1 MGLDPNIDLLLSICL
16 GIGLSAACGFRVFI
30 PLLVLSGASLYGYV
44 HLPPELA
51 WMGTPAAFWAFGTAA
66 VLEVAAY
73 YIPWVDHLMDTI
85 AAPAAAVAGALVMAS
100 TLTDV
105 SPLLKWTL
113 AVIAGGG
120 SAALV
125 QGSTMLARGVSTTT
139 TGGLGNPVVATGETA
154 GAVFLSLLAIV
165 LPIIA
170 ALAAVG
176 LIIFIARK
184 TFRIIKTKREGK
196 SASA

>member
-1 MGLDPNIDLLLSICL
+1 MDSSMDLLLSVCL

-30 PLLVLSGASLYGYV
+30 PLLVLSGASIYGYV
-44 HLPPELA
+44 QLPQELA
-51 WMGTPAAFWAFGTAA
+51 WMGTPTAFWAFGTAA
-66 VLEVAAY
+66 ILEVAAY

-85 AAPAAAVAGALVMAS
+85 AGPAAAVAGALVMAS
-100 TLTDV
+100 TLTDM
-105 SPLLKWTL
+105 SPLMKWTL

-125 QGSTMLARGVSTTT
+125 QGSTMLARGISTTT

-154 GAVFLSLLAIV
+154 GAVILSLLAVV
-165 LPIIA
+165 LPIVA
-170 ALAAVG
+170 ALAALG

-184 TFRIIKTKREGK
+184 TFRILKKKRAGK

>member
-1 MGLDPNIDLLLSICL
+1 MDPNLDFLLSICL

-30 PLLVLSGASLYGYV
+30 PLLVLSGASLYGYI
-44 HLPPELA
+44 HLLPELA

-66 VLEVAAY
+66 VLEVSAY

-125 QGSTMLARGVSTTT
+125 QGSTMLARGISTTT
-139 TGGLGNPVVATGETA
+139 TGGFGNPVVATGETA
-154 GAVFLSLLAIV
+154 GAVVLSLLAIV

-184 TFRIIKTKREGK
+184 TFRIIKTKRAGK
-196 SASA
+196 STSA

>member
-1 MGLDPNIDLLLSICL
+1 MDSSMDLLLSVCL

-30 PLLVLSGASLYGYV
+30 PLLVLSGASIYGYV
-44 HLPPELA
+44 QLPPELA
-51 WMGTPAAFWAFGTAA
+51 WMGTHTAFWAFGTAA
-66 VLEVAAY
+66 VFEVAAY

-85 AAPAAAVAGALVMAS
+85 AGPAAAVAGALVMAS
-100 TLTDV
+100 TLTDM

-125 QGSTMLARGVSTTT
+125 QGSTMLARGISTTT

-154 GAVFLSLLAIV
+154 GAVILSLLAVV
-165 LPIIA
+165 LPIVA
-170 ALAAVG
+170 ALAALG

-184 TFRIIKTKREGK
+184 TFRILKKKRAGK

>member
-1 MGLDPNIDLLLSICL
+1 MDPNIDLLLSICL

-30 PLLVLSGASLYGYV
+30 PLLVVSGASLYGYV
-44 HLPPELA
+44 HLPPDLA
-51 WMGTPAAFWAFGTAA
+51 WMGTPTAFWAFGTAA

-73 YIPWVDHLMDTI
+73 YIPWLDHLMDTI
-85 AAPAAAVAGALVMAS
+85 AGPAAAVAGALVMAS
-100 TLTDV
+100 TLTDM

-125 QGSTMLARGVSTTT
+125 QGSTMVARGVSTTT

-154 GAVFLSLLAIV
+154 GAVILSLLAVV
-165 LPIIA
+165 LPVIA
-170 ALAAVG
+170 ALAALG
-176 LIIFIARK
+176 LVIYIARK
-184 TFRIIKTKREGK
+184 TFQVIKRRRAGK
-196 SASA
+196 AAGA

>member
-1 MGLDPNIDLLLSICL
+1 MDPNLDLLLSICL

-30 PLLVLSGASLYGYV
+30 PLLVLNGASLYGYV
-44 HLPPELA
+44 QLPTELA

-73 YIPWVDHLMDTI
+73 YIPWVDHLMDII
-85 AAPAAAVAGALVMAS
+85 AGPAAAVAGALVMAS
-100 TLTDV
+100 SLTDMN
-105 SPLLKWTL
+105 PLLKWTL

-125 QGSTMLARGVSTTT
+125 QGSTMLARGISTTL
-139 TGGLGNPVVATGETA
+139 TGGFGNPVIATGEA
-154 GAVFLSLLAIV
+154 VGAIVLSLLAVV
-165 LPIIA
+165 LPILA

-176 LIIFIARK
+176 LIIFMVRRV
-184 TFRIIKTKREGK
+184 FRIMKTKRTGK

>member
-1 MGLDPNIDLLLSICL
+1 MDSSMDLLLSVCL

-30 PLLVLSGASLYGYV
+30 PLLVLSGASIYGYV

-51 WMGTPAAFWAFGTAA
+51 WMGTHTAFWAFGTAA

-85 AAPAAAVAGALVMAS
+85 AGPAAAVAGALVMAS
-100 TLTDV
+100 TLTDM

-125 QGSTMLARGVSTTT
+125 QGSTMLARGISTTT

-154 GAVFLSLLAIV
+154 GAVILSLLAV
-165 LPIIA
+165 LLPIVA
-170 ALAAVG
+170 ALAALG
-176 LIIFIARK
+176 LIILIARK
-184 TFRIIKTKREGK
+184 TFRILKKKRAGK

>member
-66 VLEVAAY
+66 VLEVSAY

-184 TFRIIKTKREGK
+184 TFRIIKTKRAGK